1 MGVKGLG
8 GETSRGEK
16 SRGEKAGVNRHVAEA
31 NRFIICGKGTFKN
44 ARHLQCNIFK
54 VLVKQSTSQ
63 TIVTNSTQFNLSLKF
78 DISTVVQSHP
88 EDVMLN
94 EPRATLRFKHKCM
107 RKAMWG
113 IIISLKSMF

>member
-1 MGVKGLG
+1 M
-8 GETSRGEK
+8 
-16 SRGEKAGVNRHVAEA
+16 
-31 NRFIICGKGTFKN
+31 ICGKGTFKN

-54 VLVKQSTSQ
+54 VLVKQSTAQ

-113 IIISLKSMF
+113 IIVSLKSMFGNFGTTINKI